1 MSGISSKALNFGNPA
16 NKNQYNGKE
25 KQDKEFS
32 DGSGLEWLDF
42 GARMYDPQI
51 GRWHVMDPLAEKFY
65 WSTPYSYALNNPTLF
80 IDVAGMAPADTVPL
94 STGAQVLFDRIPAK
108 DEIANNL
115 KKSVSAANKNYNERD
130 VYGDDDLKNSESLT
144 SKDAIPMEVS
154 AKLSDCTFCIDELV
168 TFHVEI
174 VATDVQPNNSSASL
188 ILNSNGGTSSSASE
202 TVANS
207 LGTKVSAT
215 LPNGSVE
222 ANSQHSTST
231 TNNTGNSKGS
241 NVNISLQ
248 VPGYKVQLLMKVTTT
263 INYEG
268 LLGPNRPSTVT
279 SYFPLGT
286 GVVYSASTLM
296 ADEAQ
301 KKK

>member
-1 MSGISSKALNFGNPA
+1 
-16 NKNQYNGKE
+16 
-25 KQDKEFS
+25 
-32 DGSGLEWLDF
+32 
-42 GARMYDPQI
+42 
-51 GRWHVMDPLAEKFY
+51 
-65 WSTPYSYALNNPTLF
+65 
-80 IDVAGMAPADTVPL
+80 MAPADTVPL

-108 DEIANNL
+108 NEIANNL
-115 KKSVSAANKNYNERD
+115 KKSVSAANKNYNEKD
-130 VYGDDDLKNSESLT
+130 IYGDDDLKNSEGLT
-144 SKDAIPMEVS
+144 TKDAIPMEVS
-154 AKLSDCTFCIDELV
+154 AKLSDCTFCIDETV

-174 VATDVQPNNSSASL
+174 VATNVQPNNSSASL
-188 ILNSNGGTSSSASE
+188 VLNSNGSTSAGASE

-207 LGTKVSAT
+207 QGTKVSAT
-215 LPNGSVE
+215 LPNGSIE

-241 NVNISLQ
+241 NINISLQ

-268 LLGPNRPSTVT
+268 LLGPSHPSTAT
-279 SYFPLGT
+279 SYFSLGT